1 MVQPHNLIALV
12 TILALLTYLG
22 TAINVA
28 RNRRAHGIAPP
39 AMTGAPKVEQA
50 LRVQANTL
58 EWLAIFLPALWLF
71 AVYWSDL
78 VAAVLGALW
87 VVGRLLYGFGYM
99 QEKVTARYPGFGI
112 QGVATFILMIGALI
126 GAIRALMVT
135 GGV

>member
-22 TAINVA
+22 TAVNVA
-28 RNRRAHGIAPP
+28 RNRRRHGVAPP
-39 AMTGAPKVEQA
+39 AMTGAPQVEQA

-78 VAAVLGALW
+78 IAAVLGGLW
-87 VVGRLLYGFGYM
+87 ILGRLLYGFGYM

-112 QGVATFILMIGALI
+112 QATATLILLI
-126 GAIRALMVT
+126 GAGVGAVRALMVT